1 MLALP
6 FLNAYKSNNNHHL
19 AFKLLP
25 SPSNLHQHNIA
36 IVIIVSAHDTE
47 PRQPVQ
53 PEQQAETLEPS
64 SYNNVLHCA
73 AHYGYLHPGRL
84 TLLAKSQ
91 EV

>member
-6 FLNAYKSNNNHHL
+6 FLNAYKRNNNHHL
-19 AFKLLP
+19 ASNLLP

-91 EV
+91 KV